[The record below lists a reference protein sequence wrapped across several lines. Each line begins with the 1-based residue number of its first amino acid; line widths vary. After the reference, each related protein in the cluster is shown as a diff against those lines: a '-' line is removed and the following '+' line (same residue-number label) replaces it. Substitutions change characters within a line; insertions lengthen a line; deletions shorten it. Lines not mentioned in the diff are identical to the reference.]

1 MKQKD
6 KDKKKVFEEELDKL
20 EKEFEEASSYP
31 WRIIEAMRYL
41 KAELRNLEG
50 E

>member
-1 MKQKD
+1 MKQRD
-6 KDKKKVFEEELDKL
+6 RDKKKVFEEELDKL

-31 WRIIEAMRYL
+31 WHLIEAMRYL
-41 KAELRNLEG
+41 KAELRKLEG